1 MRFSVGDSVEIT
13 AGHVFGLGNLGGTK
27 ATVLEVT
34 EKGYKITGFP
44 GYFPECLLKEAEPE
58 PETYTLELTKEE
70 LDFLYTRCSR
80 KAARL
85 EEAHLEDIP
94 CYHLSWQVMNKIN
107 KVKEKT

>member
-1 MRFSVGDSVEIT
+1 MRFNVGDSVEIT

-58 PETYTLELTKEE
+58 TYTLELTKEE
-70 LDFLYTRCSR
+70 LDFVYTRCSR

-94 CYHLSWQVMNKIN
+94 CYYLSWQVMNKIN